1 MNSDIIYVLD
11 KGGVAEKGKFKDLSM
26 FKNHHHELDHED
38 FKPQNQNNN
47 LQKTKH
53 PLSNPNP
60 Q

>member
-38 FKPQNQNNN
+38 FKPQNQNN

>member
-38 FKPQNQNNN
+38 FKPQNQNN
-47 LQKTKH
+47 LQKTKN

>member
-38 FKPQNQNNN
+38 FNPQNQNS